1 MLILM
6 MKALTNVAHGWI
18 ILLTLTLLM
27 TKDPEGQVLLQV
39 LQVLALTLK
48 IICGDVTDTQVYY

>member
-39 LQVLALTLK
+39 LQALALTLK